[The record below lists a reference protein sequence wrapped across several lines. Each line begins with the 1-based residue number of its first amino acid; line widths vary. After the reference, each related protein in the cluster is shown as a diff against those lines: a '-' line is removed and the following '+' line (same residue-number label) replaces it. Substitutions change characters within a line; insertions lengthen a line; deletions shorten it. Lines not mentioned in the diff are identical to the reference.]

1 MKSTFN
7 HVKNTLKNKV
17 VQVGYSTSKVTIMLI
32 SETNYCVIQWHSRI
46 QPDRIGSES
55 DQ

>member
-17 VQVGYSTSKVTIMLI
+17 VQVGYSTSKVVNYI
-32 SETNYCVIQWHSRI
+32 SGQLY
-46 QPDRIGSES
+46 
-55 DQ
+55 